1 MNAVLR
7 SPKGRIAAIVGGA
20 LLIVA
25 AAWFLLISPQKS
37 KAQELDAQ
45 VSTARAELSQRRLA
59 LAQPSASVR
68 VRPSDLFRLTK
79 AMPDDAG
86 MPEVLLELNRLAASN
101 DLDFR
106 SIAPSSPLPGT
117 GYVAQPVSVVLE
129 GRFGN
134 ISRFL
139 GDVGSLVTVRNGRLD
154 SRGRLY
160 AITQVV
166 LSEPESAKKFPIV
179 QAKLTMNAYSFSAP
193 QPAAKPDPSTTDQSS
208 SGTVAAGATP

>member
-1 MNAVLR
+1 M
-7 SPKGRIAAIVGGA
+7 
-20 LLIVA
+20 
-25 AAWFLLISPQKS
+25 
-37 KAQELDAQ
+37 
-45 VSTARAELSQRRLA
+45 
-59 LAQPSASVR
+59 
-68 VRPSDLFRLTK
+68 
-79 AMPDDAG
+79 
-86 MPEVLLELNRLAASN
+86 NRLAGSN

-117 GYVAQPVSVVLE
+117 GYVTQPVSVVLE
-129 GRFGN
+129 GRFGD

-139 GDVGSLVTVRNGRLD
+139 GDVRSLVTVRKGRLD
-154 SRGRLY
+154 TRGRLY

-166 LSEPESAKKFPIV
+166 LSEPEGAKKFPIV